1 MSHVIVSDSRE
12 HNKTS
17 IVVFTNKL
25 LELKLKG
32 VKHVK
37 IWTDGPKSQFKNKY
51 VMYSMQMLSDKHNA
65 HISWNFSVTNH
76 RKGPVDV
83 IGATLKRVADEKV
96 QRRQCVINGVE
107 DFYEAVKGG
116 KVQVTMITERVLA
129 KLAYNL
135 QTAARRSI

>member
-25 LELKLKG
+25 LELKPEW

-51 VMYSMQMLSDKHNA
+51 VMYSMQMLSDKHNVQ
-65 HISWNFSVTNH
+65 ISWNFSATSH
-76 RKGPVDV
+76 GKGPVDG
-83 IGATLKRVADEKV
+83 IGATLKRVADKKC
-96 QRRQCVINGVE
+96 RG
-107 DFYEAVKGG
+107 DSA
-116 KVQVTMITERVLA
+116 
-129 KLAYNL
+129 
-135 QTAARRSI
+135 